1 MSQIETESADAA
13 AAREEMVLRLRKQGV
28 LTPAI
33 ENAMRAVPRAVF
45 APGVLL
51 AEVYSPD
58 DAVVTKRD
66 GHGMATSSVSA
77 PWLQAVMLR
86 QAGIRSGMRVL
97 EIGSGGYNAALMKEL
112 VGPGGEVTS
121 VDIDPFV
128 TTRARRFLTQAGY
141 GSVNVV
147 LGDGALGAGQ
157 YLPEGG
163 WDAIVVTVGAWD
175 ISPGLVHQL
184 APEGRLVVPLRINGF
199 TRSIGFTWSEGHL
212 VSESMEECG
221 FVPMTG
227 LDQHDK
233 RLLLL
238 HGEEVG
244 LCFDE
249 REVADPA
256 RLTGALEGAKTRE
269 WTGVSVAPTESF
281 GTLQM
286 HLATTQP
293 GFATLSVDGDTD
305 ADLVAPLNRR
315 ATPAVVRDRSFAYLT
330 KRRAGD
336 LVEFGVI
343 GHGPDGPSLTDA
355 LAAAVREWDSAYRHR
370 TLHVRAYAMGTPDEQ
385 LPPGE
390 PVLDKRRSR
399 LTFSWT

>member
-1 MSQIETESADAA
+1 MSQTQNDPANAA
-13 AAREEMVLRLRKQGV
+13 ALRDEMVLRLREQGV

-33 ENAMRAVPRAVF
+33 EHAMQAVPREVF
-45 APGVLL
+45 APGVPLV
-51 AEVYSPD
+51 EVYSPND
-58 DAVVTKRD
+58 SVITKWDA
-66 GHGMATSSVSA
+66 HGMATSSVSA

-86 QAGIRSGMRVL
+86 QAGIRSGMQVL

-141 GSVNVV
+141 GTVNVI
-147 LGDGALGAGQ
+147 LGDGALGARHHM
-157 YLPEGG
+157 PAHG
-163 WDAIVVTVGAWD
+163 WDAIVVTAGAWD

-184 APEGRLVVPLRINGF
+184 AAAGRLVVPLRIHGF
-199 TRSIGFTWSEGHL
+199 TRSIAFVWAQGHL
-212 VSESMEECG
+212 VSESMQECG

-227 LDQHDK
+227 LDQHDQQ
-233 RLLLL
+233 RLLL
-238 HGEEVG
+238 HGEEIGFSFGEHDVP
-244 LCFDE
+244 
-249 REVADPA
+249 DPA
-256 RLTGALEGAKTRE
+256 RLTAALESEPVRE
-269 WTGVSVAPTESF
+269 WTGVSIAPTESF

-293 GFATLSVDGDTD
+293 GFAILSVDEDTD
-305 ADLVAPLNRR
+305 TGLVVPLNRH
-315 ATPAVVRDRSFAYLT
+315 ATPAVVRDGSLAYLT
-330 KRRAGD
+330 RRPAGD

-343 GHGPDGPSLTDA
+343 GHGPQAPVLAGA
-355 LAAAVREWDSAYRHR
+355 LAAAVRKWDSTYRHR
-370 TLHVRAYAMGTPDEQ
+370 TLHVRVYAMGTPDQQ

-399 LTFSWT
+399 LTFFWT